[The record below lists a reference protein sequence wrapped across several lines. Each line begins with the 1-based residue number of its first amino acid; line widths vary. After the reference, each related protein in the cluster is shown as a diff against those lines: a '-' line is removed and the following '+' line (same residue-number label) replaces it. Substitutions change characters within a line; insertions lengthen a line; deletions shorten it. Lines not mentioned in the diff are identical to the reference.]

1 MVTKQQKKHH
11 LKPQRKSPNRYMVKI
26 VIVTRQYYWAA
37 GEKLHSVSS
46 VLNSNGTCCSEGS
59 SVFKK
64 IKEGLKVYNY
74 GGRIRREARSLVGQ
88 WNPHPPPPTNWQ
100 PSPQA
105 PSHWK
110 LSPLSRNNFSTSFSI
125 VLFIKHKTVKWNIA
139 NWISTWNDYRIMIKQ
154 RAIEWAIGFEATTK

>member
-1 MVTKQQKKHH
+1 MIEQIGLWCAEMIDCRTFHPQHVICFQDKFRPENCLPVFSLVITEKAQAVHQEILTNGKMVTKQQKKHH

-105 PSHWK
+105 PSH
-110 LSPLSRNNFSTSFSI
+110 
-125 VLFIKHKTVKWNIA
+125 
-139 NWISTWNDYRIMIKQ
+139 
-154 RAIEWAIGFEATTK
+154 